1 MLKFLKNYGIIVVFF
16 IYALVTLIHIYISG
30 LAIASNYAG
39 ITMVIIASTIL
50 GIIKVLEVLQ
60 IRKENRNFVYR
71 HEYLEKK

>member
-30 LAIASNYAG
+30 LTIASNYAA

-50 GIIKVLEVLQ
+50 GIIKVLEVLK
-60 IRKENRNFVYR
+60 IRKEYRNFVYR